1 MAIKSLLLE
10 ELENSLQMK
19 NGYEKELKKLPKGA
33 LVKKK
38 INGQEYYYIIF
49 REKGKV
55 RFIYKGKKLAKEMI
69 KKYAQAK
76 GYRVKYKKMLSQVKK
91 QIKYLRRVLSGKEA
105 I

>member
-19 NGYEKELKKLPKGA
+19 KGYEKELKKLPIGA
-33 LVKKK
+33 LIKKK
-38 INGQEYYYIIF
+38 INGQEYYYVIF

-55 RFIYKGKKLAKEMI
+55 KFVYKGKKLPKGMI

-76 GYRVKYKKMLSQVKK
+76 GYRLKYRNLLSQVKK
-91 QIKYLRRVLSGKEA
+91 QIKYLRRVLRGKET